1 MPPKKAVE
9 SNKPVIEDKNV
20 KSYTVTDDSDDDSNI
35 VDIEMDNVNEHVNQS
50 DEKKKNDKKK
60 VDYEEI
66 NSNIEESIVKIKTFI
81 IANKDLEKKINENN
95 KLIDKELKQIELNQK
110 LIPKTL
116 EIKFKEEMKIKKK
129 RENNGKGINEKR
141 PVPAK
146 LRTYLN
152 LDDNVLLARTEV
164 HSLFSDKI
172 IADGLKKDKQIE
184 ITPTFSKYFSIDKI
198 KAGDTFEPKG
208 VHSIL
213 KLIYDNC

>member
-9 SNKPVIEDKNV
+9 STKPVIEDKNV

-35 VDIEMDNVNEHVNQS
+35 VDIEMDNVNQS
-50 DEKKKNDKKK
+50 DENKKNDKKK

-66 NSNIEESIVKIKTFI
+66 KSNIEESFVKIKTLI
-81 IANKDLEKKINENN
+81 TANKDLEKKINEND

-116 EIKFKEEMKIKKK
+116 EIKFKEEMKNKKK

-152 LDDNVLLARTEV
+152 LDDNVLLTRTEV
-164 HSLFSDKI
+164 HSLFSNKI